1 MIALVFCPVGF
12 TTCLKEAMMKGVS
25 SFHEF
30 FNIVNVACTG
40 AATNIDGL
48 HRSIS
53 IEYLT
58 KDVIK
63 RGKHVV

>member
-1 MIALVFCPVGF
+1 
-12 TTCLKEAMMKGVS
+12 MMKTVS

-30 FNIVNVACTG
+30 FNIVSDEWTG
-40 AATNIDGL
+40 AVTNLDGL
-48 HRSIS
+48 QRSIS

-63 RGKHVV
+63 DGKLV